1 VVEPPADDES
11 DLASRSVFVV
21 HGRNLSAR
29 DSFFSFLRALHLRP
43 LEWGALLART
53 GQASPHI
60 DDVLRAA
67 FQEARAV
74 LVLFTP
80 DDRAQLRDEYGQ
92 GPSDAATRPDDQARA
107 NVLFEAGMAMGRDP
121 NRTVLVELGHVRPFS
136 DLAGRHVLRMDNSA
150 QKRHELA
157 QRLRTAGLPV
167 DTSGSDW
174 LAVGDFTPP
183 NASAS
188 HNPNPA
194 RPTLPASASGSFV
207 DGPLTLTP
215 GRRTKGPFGITMSG
229 RIANANDGPA
239 FSMIAVRA
247 TFTSGGDIVG
257 SATGIVSDLAP
268 GVSKVF
274 ELTGDDQV
282 DPDAEVELQVDSK
295 F

>member
-1 VVEPPADDES
+1 MAEPPAGDES
-11 DLASRSVFVV
+11 DLAARSVFVV
-21 HGRNLSAR
+21 HGRNLAAR
-29 DSFFSFLRALHLRP
+29 DSLFSFLRALHLRP

-60 DDVLRAA
+60 DDVLSAA
-67 FQEARAV
+67 FEQARAV

-80 DDRAQLRDEYGQ
+80 DDRAQLRDEYAE
-92 GPSDAATRPDDQARA
+92 GPSDAATHPDDQARA

-167 DTSGSDW
+167 DTGGSDW

-183 NASAS
+183 NASSS
-188 HNPNPA
+188 HNPSSA
-194 RPTLPASASGSFV
+194 ESTSPASSSGSFV

-229 RIANANDGPA
+229 RVANSKDGPA
-239 FSMIAVRA
+239 YSMIAIRA
-247 TFTSGGDIVG
+247 TFTSGSDIVG

-268 GVSKVF
+268 GASKVF

-282 DPDAEVELQVDSK
+282 EPDAQVELQVDSK
-295 F
+295 Y